1 MPEGDFTS
9 PYRARADA
17 VVSNGEITAIELSSP
32 GAAYNLPPRVVI
44 EGDGTGAQAEAEID
58 LSNGSI
64 TGVTMISTGTG
75 YSYAN
80 IRFEEGWVTPQQVD
94 EYVLG
99 ETISIGLTAF
109 AEFAEIQ
116 EIRLVVNNTERDE
129 ITTQL

>member
-1 MPEGDFTS
+1 
-9 PYRARADA
+9 
-17 VVSNGEITAIELSSP
+17 
-32 GAAYNLPPRVVI
+32 
-44 EGDGTGAQAEAEID
+44 
-58 LSNGSI
+58 
-64 TGVTMISTGTG
+64 MISNGTG

-80 IRFEEGWVTPQQVD
+80 IRFEEGWVTTQLVD

-129 ITTQL
+129 ITFPT